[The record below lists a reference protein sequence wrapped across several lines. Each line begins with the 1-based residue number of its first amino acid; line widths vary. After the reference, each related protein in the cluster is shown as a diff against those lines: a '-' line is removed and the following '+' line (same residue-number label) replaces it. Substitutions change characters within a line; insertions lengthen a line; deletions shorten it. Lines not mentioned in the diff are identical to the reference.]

1 MMKDVL
7 ARLIEEADSPLRA
20 RNVMREYLQARVLAC
35 IQREGAMVPLAFHGG
50 TALRFLYA
58 LPRHSE
64 DLDFALEGEPSV
76 YDLQRY
82 VRAIERE
89 FHREGYELET
99 RLSDER
105 AVPNAWIRFQG
116 LLYEMGLSGQRG
128 ELTSLK
134 LEVDTNPPRGAGLAT
149 TVVRRH
155 VTLQLHHH
163 DQGSHLAG
171 KMHAVLQRRFTKG
184 RDLYDLLWYLS
195 DPEWPVPNMTLLNN
209 ALAQTDWQG
218 EALTERNWRHIL
230 RQRVEELEWRNARA
244 DVEPFLEL
252 ADETELLTRENLLR
266 LLH

>member
-1 MMKDVL
+1 MKDVL

-35 IQREGAMVPLAFHGG
+35 MQREGAMVPLAFHGG

-89 FHREGYELET
+89 FHREGYEPET
-99 RLSDER
+99 RLLDER
-105 AVPNAWIRFQG
+105 ALQNAWIRFRG
-116 LLYEMGLSGQRG
+116 LLYVMGLSGQRG

-163 DQGSHLAG
+163 DRGSLLAG

-184 RDLYDLLWYLS
+184 LDLYDLL
-195 DPEWPVPNMTLLNN
+195 
-209 ALAQTDWQG
+209 
-218 EALTERNWRHIL
+218 
-230 RQRVEELEWRNARA
+230 
-244 DVEPFLEL
+244 
-252 ADETELLTRENLLR
+252 
-266 LLH
+266 